1 VSGSRIAGG
10 AIPGTPGVTE
20 ATTAD
25 TIVLE
30 YNERAAVREAFATF
44 GDQIACV
51 ITEAAAGNMGVI
63 PPGTE
68 DGVGFNAFLSGI
80 CADNGALFISDE
92 VMTGF
97 RVSRSG
103 QFGRDGVVPDL
114 MTFGKVMGGGFPA
127 AAFGGRRDLMQ
138 HLAPVGGVYQAG
150 TLSGNPVATAAGLTA
165 LALAD
170 ADAYA
175 KLDRTSAQLQ
185 AEVTAAL
192 NIAGVPHVIQAAGNL
207 FSVFFVA
214 ENVTA
219 VPDYA
224 TAARQLT
231 SRYAAFFHAM
241 LEAGVYLPPS
251 AYEGWFLSTAHDDR
265 AMDRIVAALPGAAA
279 AAAQVAG

>member
-1 VSGSRIAGG
+1 
-10 AIPGTPGVTE
+10 VTE
-20 ATTAD
+20 ATPAD

-30 YNERAAVREAFATF
+30 YNDRAAVREAFTAF
-44 GDQIACV
+44 GGQIACV

-68 DGVGFNAFLSGI
+68 DGVGFNAFLAGI
-80 CADNGALFISDE
+80 CSDHGALFISDE

-103 QFGRDGVVPDL
+103 QFGRDGVAPDL

-127 AAFGGRRDLMQ
+127 AAFGGRRELMQ

-170 ADAYA
+170 TDAYA
-175 KLDRTSAQLQ
+175 RLDQTAAMLQ
-185 AEVTAAL
+185 QEVHAAL
-192 NIAGVPHVIQAAGNL
+192 NAAGVPHVVQAAGNL
-207 FSVFFVA
+207 FSVFFVG
-214 ENVTA
+214 EDVTV

-224 TAARQLT
+224 TAASQLT

-241 LEAGVYLPPS
+241 LEGGVYLPPS
-251 AYEGWFLSTAHDDR
+251 AYEGWFLSTAHDER
-265 AMDRIVAALPGAAA
+265 AMDRIVAALPAAA
-279 AAAQVAG
+279 TAAARVSE